1 MKTKTGCSKLL
12 QKFCHI
18 NNLELDIET
27 FKESK
32 HCVASVLGRYGSTVY
47 FSLEPASKTTVD
59 YVAKRLMRFSSD
71 GENASDG
78 ENRLS
83 SEEAACRAAVFFILE
98 ASSIVYYTSSRH
110 WKWIDVSNVTTT
122 EQLEI
127 LCDLVA

>member
-1 MKTKTGCSKLL
+1 MKTKTRCSKLL

-32 HCVASVLGRYGSTVY
+32 HCVVSVLGRYGSIVY

-71 GENASDG
+71 GK
-78 ENRLS
+78 NRLS
-83 SEEAACRAAVFFILE
+83 SEEAACRAALFFILE
-98 ASSIVYYTSSRH
+98 ASSIVYYASSRY
-110 WKWIDVSNVTTT
+110 WKWIGVSNVTTT

-127 LCDLVA
+127 FLDLVA